1 MNNEHYPQL
10 DKAGKLAENSYEVA
24 LAVTI
29 DSQEML
35 DIAGDELRSIV
46 TRKKE
51 IEELRLSITRP
62 MDEAKSRVMDLF
74 KVPTNRLVDAEN
86 LLRTEITRYT
96 QEQAR
101 IADQRRRD
109 HEAQLELERAQ
120 QEQIADQAAA
130 EAEAARQSGDIEAAA
145 VATARVEA
153 AHEAILSVDVAP
165 PVAVVHTAKTAGISS
180 RENWKAEVTN
190 FKQLVIAAAERAKSG
205 DDFLLGFLDPNTKAL
220 SASAKS
226 MKAKLSV
233 PGVRVYNDPSLAV
246 SRKVG

>member
-1 MNNEHYPQL
+1 MNTEHYPQL

-74 KVPTNRLVDAEN
+74 KVPTNRLIDAEN

-101 IADQRRRD
+101 IDDQRRRD

-130 EAEAARQSGDIEAAA
+130 EAEAARKSGDIEAAA
-145 VATARVEA
+145 IATARVEA
-153 AHEAILSVDVAP
+153 AQEAILSVDVAP
-165 PVAVVHTAKTAGISS
+165 PVAVVRTAKTAGISS
-180 RENWKAEVTN
+180 RENWKAEVTD
-190 FKQLVIAAAERAKSG
+190 FKKLVIAAAERAKNG

-226 MKAKLSV
+226 MKSKLSV
-233 PGVRVYNDPSLAV
+233 PGVRIYNDPSLAV